1 LHSNDGSGHLA
12 QGAQGGH
19 LASLS
24 GSFELELDEIE
35 GQTGQTGGTT

>member
-24 GSFELELDEIE
+24 GSLEEDEIE